1 MSVEELDTC
10 NGTAVYVSGELLQN
24 AIIGFSL
31 YQQLFRS
38 LCCQKIELNYM

>member
-10 NGTAVYVSGELLQN
+10 NGTAVFVSGELLQKT
-24 AIIGFSL
+24 IIGLSL